1 MLPHPRFK
9 MSTRGAEWAVAPG
22 GTEALPELGT
32 THTFACN
39 NPCRLDT
46 DELLRVSE
54 RGCGHLFIFP
64 RFSLHSAIRA
74 VRSVDTWPEWLG
86 LVCRTRR
93 TSGRTQQRRHQTGK
107 APLRRD

>member
-1 MLPHPRFK
+1 MLPHLRFK

-46 DELLRVSE
+46 YELLS
-54 RGCGHLFIFP
+54 
-64 RFSLHSAIRA
+64 S
-74 VRSVDTWPEWLG
+74 
-86 LVCRTRR
+86 
-93 TSGRTQQRRHQTGK
+93 
-107 APLRRD
+107 